1 MSLRGKGML
10 VVFAEVKSRHESDF
24 NEWYNREHID
34 ERLGIP
40 GFQRARRYVAAKGSP
55 KYLAI
60 YECNR
65 VGDLGTP
72 HYLQVLANPTPWS
85 KRVTGRFT
93 QFHRLTLSMK
103 VDQTHGLGGALAA
116 VRFVPAAGHRRNL
129 VEWLGKIAFPRAIK
143 LPDMLG
149 AAAGENDPD
158 VSNAPVRAESVD
170 KRKALEPEWVVFL
183 EAADAEV
190 AGRVARQIFKL
201 SALRPFGV
209 RQAPVIGTYRFL
221 FGNAH

>member
-34 ERLGIP
+34 ERLGMP
-40 GFQRARRYVAAKGSP
+40 GFQRARRYAAVKASP

-60 YECNR
+60 YECDR
-65 VGDLGTP
+65 VNNLGTP
-72 HYLQVLANPTPWS
+72 HYLRGLANPTPWT
-85 KRVTGRFT
+85 KRATGRFT

-103 VDQTHGLGGALAA
+103 VDRTHGLGGALAA
-116 VRFVPAAGHRRNL
+116 VRFVPATGHRRNL
-129 VEWLGKIAFPRAIK
+129 IEWLGKIAFPRAVK
-143 LPDMLG
+143 TPDMLG

-158 VSNAPVRAESVD
+158 VANAPVRAESVD
-170 KRKALEPEWVVFL
+170 KRKAVEPEWVVFL
-183 EAADAEV
+183 EAADADI

-201 SALRPFGV
+201 STLRRFGV
-209 RQAPVIGTYRFL
+209 RHAPTIGTYRFL

>member
-10 VVFAEVKSRHESDF
+10 VVFSEVKSRHESDF

-34 ERLGIP
+34 ERLTMP
-40 GFQRARRYVAAKGSP
+40 GFQRARRYVAVKGSP
-55 KYLAI
+55 KYLAT

-65 VGDLGTP
+65 VSDLATP
-72 HYLQVLANPTPWS
+72 HYLGVLANQTPWTQ
-85 KRVTGRFT
+85 RTMARFT
-93 QFHRLTLSMK
+93 RFHRLTLSMK
-103 VDQTHGLGGALAA
+103 VDKTHGLGGALAA

-129 VEWLGKIAFPRAIK
+129 IQWLSGAAFPRAIK
-143 LPDMLG
+143 SPGMLG

-158 VSNAPVRAESVD
+158 VANAPVQSESVD

-183 EAADAEV
+183 EAADADI

-209 RQAPVIGTYRFL
+209 REAPAIGTYRFL
-221 FGNAH
+221 FGNAR